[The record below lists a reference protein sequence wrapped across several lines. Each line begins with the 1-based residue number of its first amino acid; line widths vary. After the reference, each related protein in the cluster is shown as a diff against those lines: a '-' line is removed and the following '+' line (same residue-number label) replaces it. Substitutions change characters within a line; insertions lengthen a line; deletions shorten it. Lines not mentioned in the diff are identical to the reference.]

1 MGDPVA
7 RILIVDDE
15 NAIRRYLR
23 AALSAQG
30 YEVIE
35 AATGKEAL
43 TAVVANHPDLIIL
56 DLGLPDMDG
65 VEVTQQIR
73 VWSEVPI
80 IILSVRDHERDK
92 VTALDAGA
100 DDYLSKPFG
109 TGELLARLRVS
120 LRRTRKPPAEMT
132 FQQDDLLI
140 EWDRRVVHHQGKAVA
155 LTPTEYE
162 LLRTLVR
169 NAGRVLT
176 HHFLLKSVWGAGYEE
191 DLHILRVNLSNLR
204 RKIEPDPTRPR
215 FILTE
220 PGVGYRFKADD
231 R

>member
-1 MGDPVA
+1 MDGLPA
-7 RILIVDDE
+7 RILVVDDE
-15 NAIRRYLR
+15 RPIRRFLR
-23 AALSAQG
+23 ASLSAQG
-30 YEVIE
+30 YQVTE

-43 TAVVANHPDLIIL
+43 AAAVTDHPDLMIL

-65 VEVTQQIR
+65 VEVTRQIR
-73 VWSEVPI
+73 EWSDLPI
-80 IILSVRDHERDK
+80 VILSVRDSEKDK

-100 DDYLSKPFG
+100 DDYLGKPFG
-109 TGELLARLRVS
+109 TGELLARLRVA
-120 LRRTRKPPAEMT
+120 LRRTGMAAGEAVFR
-132 FQQDDLLI
+132 QDELEID
-140 EWDRRVVHHQGKAVA
+140 WNRRVVLVQKKEIT

-162 LLRTLVR
+162 LLRALVR

-176 HHFLLKSVWGAGYEE
+176 HHYLLRTIWGAGYEY
-191 DLHILRVNLSNLR
+191 DLHILRVNMSNLR

-220 PGVGYRFKADD
+220 PGVGYRFKADE